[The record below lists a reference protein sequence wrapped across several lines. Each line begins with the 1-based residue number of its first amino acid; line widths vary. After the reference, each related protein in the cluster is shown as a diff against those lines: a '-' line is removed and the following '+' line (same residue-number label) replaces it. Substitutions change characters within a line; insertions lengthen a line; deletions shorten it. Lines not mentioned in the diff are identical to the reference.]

1 MKKNTKIILIA
12 VAAAVAVYLA
22 YRWYAARKAG
32 ISDQSPTG
40 GLGTN
45 LNSVAPELV
54 GGSAGPA
61 VGPALSAPI
70 NINLTEQVA
79 PPPEPPETEMLGAN
93 ANSTNPLRRQNDVAR
108 ISGAQPV
115 KTAQMTDIIN
125 PGESIPGGVVGQP
138 QPMAKS
144 GIKSNSNES
153 EPGSRFNEPD
163 EMEK

>member
-1 MKKNTKIILIA
+1 MNKRTKIILIA
-12 VAAAVAVYLA
+12 VGVAVAAYLA
-22 YRWYAARKAG
+22 YRWYRNRQAG
-32 ISDQSPTG
+32 SNQSPTG

-79 PPPEPPETEMLGAN
+79 PPPEPPETEMEGTN
-93 ANSTNPLRRQNDVAR
+93 ASSTNALKRQSSTAR
-108 ISGAQPV
+108 NFGSQPA
-115 KTAQMTDIIN
+115 KIAAMHNIIN

-138 QPMAKS
+138 QPVAKS
-144 GIKSNSNES
+144 GIKDDSNES
-153 EPGSRFNEPD
+153 EPGSRFTEPE